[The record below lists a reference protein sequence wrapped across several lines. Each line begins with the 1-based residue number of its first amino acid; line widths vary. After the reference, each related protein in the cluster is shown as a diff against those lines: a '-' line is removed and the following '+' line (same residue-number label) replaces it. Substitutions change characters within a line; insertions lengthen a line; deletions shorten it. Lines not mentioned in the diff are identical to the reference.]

1 MMENSRLTA
10 GSTFYICQNS
20 CLCRTVNNRGKLLYC
35 YSDTLPGQEDN
46 AVYSTVEDSDSLTL
60 TTNLLTAETVIWSL
74 GLTAL

>member
-1 MMENSRLTA
+1 MMENSRLQA

-35 YSDTLPGQEDN
+35 YSDSLQTGED
-46 AVYSTVEDSDSLTL
+46 TGLEDGDLV
-60 TTNLLTAETVIWSL
+60 TNLLTAETVIWGL